1 LLTGRLME
9 IAEKMKILM
18 EIFEKDKEVDK
29 IKNLENKVPET
40 IKELEKKLN
49 DYRDIFEKEKGKFD
63 VIDDKRRELE
73 KIIEEQ
79 KLNIENFNKRQKES
93 HTNEEFIILKK
104 EIEKTEEAISNKED
118 ELLEVYFEKD
128 EQKKKVDDAKTVLEA
143 REKEIAKEKEVLEQ
157 QLTGS
162 KEELI
167 IKEDERERIAAR
179 LKDENLLRKYSR
191 IKSSRGT
198 GASII
203 EVPECTECHSTIPPQ
218 LFAEVRK
225 ANKIIVCQSCGRIL
239 IYKWL
244 D

>member
-1 LLTGRLME
+1 ME

-18 EIFEKDKEVDK
+18 EIFEKDKEIDK
-29 IKNLENKVPET
+29 IKNLENKAPEA
-40 IKELEKKLN
+40 IEEMNKKLE
-49 DYRDIFEKEKGKFD
+49 DYKDLFEKEKEKFD
-63 VIDDKRRELE
+63 HIDNKRRELE
-73 KIIEEQ
+73 KAIEEQ

-104 EIEKTEEAISNKED
+104 EIEKTEEAISQKED

-128 EQKKKVDDAKTVLEA
+128 EQKKKVDDAKAALEA
-143 REKEIAKEKEVLEQ
+143 REQEVEKEKKVLET

-162 KEELI
+162 KEDLI
-167 IKEDERERIAAR
+167 IKVDERERIAAR
-179 LKDENLLRKYSR
+179 LKDDNLLRKYSR

-198 GASII
+198 GVSII

-225 ANKIIVCQSCGRIL
+225 GNRIIACQSCGRIL
-239 IYKWL
+239 IYKWM

>member
-1 LLTGRLME
+1 VE
-9 IAEKMKILM
+9 ITEKMKILM
-18 EIFEKDKEVDK
+18 EIFEKDKEIDK
-29 IKNLENKVPET
+29 IKSLENKVPGT
-40 IKELEKKLN
+40 IEEMNNKLKEYKDL
-49 DYRDIFEKEKGKFD
+49 FEKEKEKLD
-63 VIDDKRRELE
+63 LIDNKRRELE

-79 KLNIENFNKRQKES
+79 KLNVDNFNKRQKES

-118 ELLEVYFEKD
+118 ELLEIYFEKD
-128 EQKKKVDDAKTVLEA
+128 EQKKKVDEAKTALEA
-143 REKEIAKEKEVLEQ
+143 REKEVEKEKETLEK
-157 QLTGS
+157 QLDGS

-179 LKDENLLRKYSR
+179 LRDENLLRKYSR

-203 EVPECTECHSTIPPQ
+203 EIPECTECHSTIPPQ

-225 ANKIIVCQSCGRIL
+225 GNRIIACQSCGRIL
-239 IYKWL
+239 IYKWM

>member
-1 LLTGRLME
+1 VE
-9 IAEKMKILM
+9 ITEKMKILM
-18 EIFEKDKEVDK
+18 EIFEKDKEIDK
-29 IKNLENKVPET
+29 IKSLENRVPET
-40 IKELEKKLN
+40 IEEMNNKLKEYKDL
-49 DYRDIFEKEKGKFD
+49 FEKEKEKLD
-63 VIDDKRRELE
+63 LIDNKRRELE

-79 KLNIENFNKRQKES
+79 KLNVGNFNKRQKES

-104 EIEKTEEAISNKED
+104 EIEKTGEAISKKED
-118 ELLEVYFEKD
+118 ELLEIYFEKD
-128 EQKKKVDDAKTVLEA
+128 EQKKKVDEAKTALEI
-143 REKEIAKEKEVLEQ
+143 REKEVEKEKGVLEK
-157 QLTGS
+157 QLAGS

-179 LKDENLLRKYSR
+179 LRDENLLRKYSR

-203 EVPECTECHSTIPPQ
+203 EIPECTECHSTIPPQ

-225 ANKIIVCQSCGRIL
+225 GNRIIACQSCGRIL
-239 IYKWL
+239 IYKWM